1 MNFTFF
7 KHGTELESTFKI
19 KTGSKNYAKVINFK
33 TELRCLFVVAQS
45 VTLKKSLVMQLFLA
59 FIKKIWQYLQLS
71 NVVDYNE
78 YDALVCKQTK
88 SKQIQNI
95 LKLKI

>member
-1 MNFTFF
+1 
-7 KHGTELESTFKI
+7 
-19 KTGSKNYAKVINFK
+19 
-33 TELRCLFVVAQS
+33 
-45 VTLKKSLVMQLFLA
+45 MQLFLA

-88 SKQIQNI
+88 SKQIQKI
-95 LKLKI
+95 LKVEM